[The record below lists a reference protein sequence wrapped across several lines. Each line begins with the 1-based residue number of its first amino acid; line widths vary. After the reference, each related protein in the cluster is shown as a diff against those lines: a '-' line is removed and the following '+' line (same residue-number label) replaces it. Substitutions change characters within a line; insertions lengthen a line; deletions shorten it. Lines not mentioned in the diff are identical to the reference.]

1 MLNVA
6 SSHKFS
12 QSNLSTHTHTPS
24 VYKSPTQAQLPLN
37 IHLVTNQRSFFSS
50 TDPADMTLTII
61 PCSLSPTILTTQNN
75 KRNKSFFLTADSFFN
90 SIHSFPPTT
99 TPILCPAFVIQKLQ
113 GLRKS
118 HSPHAIGTST
128 QFLADPRQTSIKVL
142 HQPRFNHFIR
152 QRQLQSPGH
161 PGSFLAPGDT
171 VSCIKVSSVILPNE
185 DKTAETSKPRSP
197 TQYPRA
203 TPSPTC
209 TARKPNLSY
218 PWLLVLGCPD
228 FQNLSYAAPWSRAK
242 ALLLNYSTAQRQP

>member
-12 QSNLSTHTHTPS
+12 QSNLSTHTHTSS
-24 VYKSPTQAQLPLN
+24 VYKSPAQAQLPLN
-37 IHLVTNQRSFFSS
+37 IHLVANQRSFFLLPLTLQRRD
-50 TDPADMTLTII
+50 TDYII

-75 KRNKSFFLTADSFFN
+75 KRNKSLSLTADSFLN
-90 SIHSFPPTT
+90 SIHSFPATT
-99 TPILCPAFVIQKLQ
+99 TPILGPAFVIQQLQ

-142 HQPRFNHFIR
+142 HQPGFNHFIR

-161 PGSFLAPGDT
+161 RGPFLAPGDT
-171 VSCIKVSSVILPNE
+171 VSCTKVSSVILPNE
-185 DKTAETSKPRSP
+185 GKTVEISKPRSP

-209 TARKPNLSY
+209 TTCKPNLS
-218 PWLLVLGCPD
+218 
-228 FQNLSYAAPWSRAK
+228 
-242 ALLLNYSTAQRQP
+242 